1 MNILLLK
8 GFNNYFNRIVKK
20 YSTLAD
26 YKNNSNTYLEFSSI
40 NFNPNDGVV
49 TSLIIG
55 GPTQTEGDQVLFWE
69 YNGTPDYLIAYDNG
83 DGTDLIRSRWFVL
96 ESERTRTGQYR
107 IALKR
112 DVLADHID
120 DVLNAPCFVE
130 KGFINDITNPLILN
144 PEGSVVN
151 QIKQNETLIKDES
164 NCAWLVGYIKKDL
177 TQKSVS
183 GTPSYAVDEELLI
196 DDIDFLDCIIFK
208 NASGE
213 LVQNKERTAVY
224 LTGDSKVA
232 TEIVYQHAHT
242 GGSNTRYGLEANAN
256 ASTPTWTSAGDKT
269 ASSYYGLTSGAFY
282 NTNFWLP
289 ANVIGDDPT
298 RITNASNS
306 NSAIIAAFN
315 AMKNSLKNS
324 TMSINML
331 RSEPSNLSQYNGKY
345 ILRNNVLYKVTVTLN
360 SAAST
365 YFQPFAFN
373 DDANISA
380 YVNAVTNQIGNISTN
395 STSAQVMSYLL
406 SCRVY
411 DIVAVE
417 AAVPGT
423 LSVTIPA
430 HTDRNCINNE
440 LFDMFIMPY
449 LPEWDINTINYG
461 GVNIN
466 PTDSMFIAQSIMQ
479 DLQVQ
484 TSGAEAYDLQ
494 LLPYCPISL
503 PANYDLAGLTEG
515 KDYVWVKDTNNNK
528 KTIIFFP
535 TTASFTKSIA
545 LSRTLGGEKI
555 KTFNYEGPHEMYMED
570 DEQYWLLT
578 SNQAIIVPVT
588 DENAISNMQV
598 WANHNLTQIF
608 SWELEEISDVENYS
622 ALYLTL
628 IWPNEPQEEE
638 TVDLDLTFNYTA
650 SSEIT
655 PLELKVKNE
664 TEFMRLTSPNFNSLF
679 EFKLTKFSP
688 TVGPNNYGGF
698 YEINV
703 DCTYK
708 PFNPYIKLN
717 PDFSG
722 VYGTD
727 WNDATGL
734 ILSGDF
740 SLSILSDPWKQYEL
754 NNKNYQ
760 AIFNRQIQNLDIT
773 QQIAREQQQFSAL
786 TGVITGTIGGAVG
799 GGMLGAKT
807 GNPYVAIGGAAVGAI
822 GGAALAGI
830 GAAKDEEWLAK
841 QLQETKSYTI
851 DMYNYQ
857 LGNIQALPQTITKSS
872 PLTYNNKIWPVLEE
886 FGCTEQE
893 KQVIE
898 NKIRYNSMNIMAIGT
913 LNEYITSNEIDKVYV
928 KGQLIR
934 LETIND
940 DFHIVDAIYQEVNK
954 GFFVPQEV

>member
-1 MNILLLK
+1 MNILLLR
-8 GFNNYFNRIVKK
+8 GFNNYFNRVVKK

-26 YKNNSNTYLEFSSI
+26 YKDNSASYLNLANI
-40 NFNPNDGVV
+40 NFNPNDGIA
-49 TSLIIG
+49 TELIIG
-55 GPTQTEGDQVLFWE
+55 STDQTENNAPLKWDE
-69 YNGTPDYLIAYDNG
+69 IGTPDYLVAYDNG
-83 DGTDLIRSRWFVL
+83 DGENVNVSRWFVL

-112 DVLADHID
+112 DVLADHFEDI
-120 DVLNAPCFVE
+120 LNAPCFVE
-130 KGFINDITNPLILN
+130 KGIINDITNPLILN

-151 QIKQNETLIKDES
+151 QIKQNETLIKDDS
-164 NCAWLVGYIKKDL
+164 QCSWLVGYIKKDL
-177 TQKSVS
+177 NQKVVS
-183 GTPSYAVDEELLI
+183 GTPSSAIDDEQLI
-196 DDIDFLDCIIFK
+196 DDIDFLDCIVFK
-208 NASGE
+208 DANGSI
-213 LVQNKERTAVY
+213 VQNKTKTAVY
-224 LTGDSKVA
+224 QTGGSKIV

-242 GGSNTRYGLEANAN
+242 GSANTRYGIEASAD

-269 ASSYYGLTSGAFY
+269 ASSYYGLTNGAFY
-282 NTNFWLP
+282 NTNYWLP

-306 NSAIIAAFN
+306 NSVVIAGFN
-315 AMKNSLKNS
+315 ALKNSLKSS
-324 TMSINML
+324 TLSINNL
-331 RSEPSNLSQYNGKY
+331 RSEPSTLASYNGKY
-345 ILRNNVLYKVTVTLN
+345 ILRNNVLYKVTITLN
-360 SAAST
+360 SNVST
-365 YFQPFAFN
+365 YFQSYAFS

-380 YVNAVTNQIGNISTN
+380 FVNAVTNQIGNISTN

-406 SCRVY
+406 ACRVY
-411 DIVAVE
+411 DIIATEAV
-417 AAVPGT
+417 VPGT

-430 HTDRNCINNE
+430 HSDRNGINNE

-449 LPEWDINTINYG
+449 LPDWDNGVINYG
-461 GVNIN
+461 GATIN
-466 PTDSMFIAQSIMQ
+466 SEDSMFIAQNIMQ

-494 LLPYCPISL
+494 LLPYCPMDL
-503 PANYDLAGLTEG
+503 PFGYDLAGLTET
-515 KDYVWVKDTNNNK
+515 KDYVWVKDTDNNK
-528 KTIIFFP
+528 RTIIFFP
-535 TTASFTKSIA
+535 TTASFTKNIPLA
-545 LSRTLGGEKI
+545 KTLGGT
-555 KTFNYEGPHEMYMED
+555 KTKQFKYEGQHRMYWKD
-570 DEQYWLLT
+570 DEQYWLLE
-578 SNQAIIVPVT
+578 SNQPIIVPVT

-598 WANHNLTQIF
+598 WANHNLTQVL
-608 SWELEEISDVENYS
+608 SWELEELSGLDNYG

-638 TVDLDLTFNYTA
+638 TVDLDLTFNYNTT
-650 SSEIT
+650 SEIT

-688 TVGPNNYGGF
+688 IVGPNNYGGF

-760 AIFNRQIQNLDIT
+760 AIFNRQVQNLDIS
-773 QQIAREQQQFSAL
+773 QEIARDQQQFKAL
-786 TGVITGTIGGAVG
+786 TGVLTGTIGGAMAG
-799 GGMLGAKT
+799 GKMGAKT
-807 GNPYVAIGGAAVGAI
+807 GNPYIAAGGAAAGALA
-822 GGAALAGI
+822 GVALAGI
-830 GAAKDEEWLAK
+830 NAAKNEEWLAK

-872 PLTYNNKIWPVLEE
+872 PLTYNNKIWPILEE

-913 LNEYITSNEIDKVYV
+913 LNEYMTSSEIDKVYV

-940 DFHIVDAIYQEVNK
+940 DFHVVDAIYQEVNK
-954 GFFVPQEV
+954 GFFVIQGE

>member
-26 YKNNSNTYLEFSSI
+26 YKEHSNTYLEFSSI

-69 YNGTPDYLIAYDNG
+69 YNGAPDYLVAYDNG
-83 DGTDLIRSRWFVL
+83 DDEHVNVSRWFVL

-177 TQKSVS
+177 NQKTVS
-183 GTPSYAVDEELLI
+183 GTPSYVVDEELLI
-196 DDIDFLDCIIFK
+196 DDVDFLDCIVFK
-208 NASGE
+208 NASGAV
-213 LVQNKERTAVY
+213 VQTKEKTAVY
-224 LTGDSKVA
+224 QTGGSKVA
-232 TEIVYQHAHT
+232 TEIVYQYAHT
-242 GGSNTRYGLEANAN
+242 GGSESRFGIETSADT
-256 ASTPTWTSAGDKT
+256 SSPTWTSVGNRTGA
-269 ASSYYGLTSGAFY
+269 SYYGLTNGAFY

-289 ANVIGDDPT
+289 ANTIGDDPT

-306 NSAIIAAFN
+306 SSAVIAAFN
-315 AMKNSLKNS
+315 TMKTSLKNS
-324 TMSINML
+324 TMSINGL

-345 ILRNNVLYKVTVTLN
+345 ILRNNVLYKVTISLN
-360 SAAST
+360 SNISE
-365 YFQPFAFN
+365 YFQSFTYN

-380 YVNAVTNQIGNISTN
+380 YVNAVTSQIGNISTN
-395 STSAQVMSYLL
+395 TSSAQVMSYSLA
-406 SCRVY
+406 CRVY
-411 DIVAVE
+411 DIVATE
-417 AAVPGT
+417 TSVPGT
-423 LSVTIPA
+423 LSVNIPNYS
-430 HTDRNCINNE
+430 DRRCINNE
-440 LFDMFIMPY
+440 LFDMFIVPY
-449 LPEWDINTINYG
+449 LPEWDMSTITYG

-466 PTDSMFIAQSIMQ
+466 TADSMFIAQSIMQ

-494 LLPYCPISL
+494 LLPYCPMNL
-503 PANYDLAGLTEG
+503 PANYDLAGLIED

-535 TTASFTKSIA
+535 TTATFTKSIP
-545 LSRTLGGEKI
+545 LTRTLGGQ
-555 KTFNYEGPHEMYMED
+555 KTKKFNYEGPHEMYYQE
-570 DEQYWLLT
+570 DEQYWLLV
-578 SNQAIIVPVT
+578 SNQPIIVPVT

-598 WANHNLTQIF
+598 WANHNLTQVL
-608 SWELEEISDVENYS
+608 SWELEEISNVDNYS

-650 SSEIT
+650 SAEIT

-688 TVGPNNYGGF
+688 TIGPNNYGGF

-760 AIFNRQIQNLDIT
+760 AIFNRQIQNLDVT

-872 PLTYNNKIWPVLEE
+872 PLTYNNKIWPILEE

-913 LNEYITSNEIDKVYV
+913 LNEYMTSSEIDKVYV

-940 DFHIVDAIYQEVNK
+940 DFHIIDAIYQEVNK